1 MSYPFLRT
9 IAKLLTIVG
18 WVHIVLG
25 AVLGFLPWI
34 LFAGEP
40 IPIMFVW
47 EKWLLYASPL
57 LGLLGGAVTGLG
69 YIVFSQL
76 ILMLLD
82 QRDTTD
88 GILEAI
94 RRLVRLQH
102 PQAPIARGRDPLVG
116 DEFDLEEK
124 SL

>member
-9 IAKLLTIVG
+9 IAKVLTIVG
-18 WVHIVLG
+18 WVHIVFG
-25 AVLGFLPWI
+25 VVLGFLPWFI
-34 LFAGEP
+34 FAGEP

-76 ILMLLD
+76 ILVLLD

-88 GILEAI
+88 GILE
-94 RRLVRLQH
+94 
-102 PQAPIARGRDPLVG
+102 
-116 DEFDLEEK
+116 
-124 SL
+124 